1 MKLLFC
7 PICSDLRALRIGPWI
22 RCRCRR
28 SRGRYVGSRYAEA
41 SGDAMLLG
49 IRNDSLNEA
58 LRREVAD
65 REARTRRPLGH
76 EFVAFVIPWAS
87 PHVIAGKP
95 ARRRRVR

>member
-7 PICSDLRALRIGPWI
+7 PACSDIRALRIGPWT

-28 SRGRYVGSRYAEA
+28 SRARYVDTLFAEI

-58 LRREVAD
+58 LRREVTD
-65 REARTRRPLGH
+65 RQARTRRPLGH

-87 PHVIAGKP
+87 PHVIAGEP
-95 ARRRRVR
+95 ARRRRAR